1 MHMSVHM
8 HIHVHNHVL
17 THVHAYTVATVHR
30 CMCINTWIYMHVHE
44 HTHVH
49 TELDCMISGHY
60 LKKQV
65 PSQSIRGRRAEA
77 RETRARLVYGEYQ

>member
-49 TELDCMISGHY
+49 TEICIYQPFQLRHIKGAA
-60 LKKQV
+60 LTFV
-65 PSQSIRGRRAEA
+65 
-77 RETRARLVYGEYQ
+77 RLV